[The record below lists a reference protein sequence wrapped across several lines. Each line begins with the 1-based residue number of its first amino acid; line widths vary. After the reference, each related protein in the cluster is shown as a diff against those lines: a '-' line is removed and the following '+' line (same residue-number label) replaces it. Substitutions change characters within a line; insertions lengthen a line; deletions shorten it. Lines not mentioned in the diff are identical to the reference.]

1 MNHSHLFIIS
11 GLRVS
16 VLLAAFFELIGT
28 ALRCFSL
35 SNKSQSLLIHI
46 GQFVTGLG
54 GPVAM
59 AAPPLVSAAWFPPS
73 QRTTATAISSLA
85 CYSGT
90 ALSFVIGPLLVD
102 DVGVLVNKSQEL
114 DYNKLRKSLNSSQI
128 AEYKHQIMNFMY
140 LEFGVTALVFLC
152 VLVYF
157 PSKPATPPSI
167 TAAIGRLDFS
177 IGFKALLRKKRFWLL
192 VFIYGLSTGIYGAWC
207 SVLDLNL
214 SVFDIN
220 QKTAGWLGFGAVVA
234 GSVSGISL
242 SMYVV
247 MNIFYFHLIIILY

>member
-1 MNHSHLFIIS
+1 MQPNFFHSVIIIS

-28 ALRCFSL
+28 GLRCFSL
-35 SNKSQSLLIHI
+35 NNKSQSLLIHI
-46 GQFVTGLG
+46 GQFITGLG

-90 ALSFVIGPLLVD
+90 ALSFVIGPLLID
-102 DVGVLVNKSQEL
+102 DVGELIHNKSAEI
-114 DYNKLRKSLNSSQI
+114 DYNKLRHSLNSSQI

-140 LEFGVTALVFLC
+140 LEFGVTAFVFLC
-152 VLVYF
+152 VLIYF
-157 PSKPATPPSI
+157 PDKPATPPSI
-167 TAAIGRLDFS
+167 TAAIGRLEFS
-177 IGFKALLRKKRFWLL
+177 VGFKALLRKKRFWLL

-214 SVFDIN
+214 SAFEIN

-242 SMYVV
+242 SM
-247 MNIFYFHLIIILY
+247 

>member
-1 MNHSHLFIIS
+1 M
-11 GLRVS
+11 S
-16 VLLAAFFELIGT
+16 VLLAAFLELVGT
-28 ALRCFSL
+28 GLRCFSMD
-35 SNKSQSLLIHI
+35 NKSQSLLIHM

-90 ALSFVIGPLLVD
+90 ALSFVFGPMLVD
-102 DVGVLVNKSQEL
+102 DVGKLTNETSGSI
-114 DYNKLRKSLNSSQI
+114 DYEKLRKSLNASQI
-128 AEYKHQIMNFMY
+128 AKYKHQIMNFMY
-140 LEFGVTALVFLC
+140 MEFGVTAFIFLC
-152 VLVYF
+152 VLIYF
-157 PSKPATPPSI
+157 PNKPRTPPSI
-167 TAAIGRLDFS
+167 TAAIGRLDFA

-192 VFIYGLSTGIYGAWC
+192 VFIYGLSTGVYGAWC

-214 SVFDIN
+214 SGFGID

-242 SMYVV
+242 SM
-247 MNIFYFHLIIILY
+247 